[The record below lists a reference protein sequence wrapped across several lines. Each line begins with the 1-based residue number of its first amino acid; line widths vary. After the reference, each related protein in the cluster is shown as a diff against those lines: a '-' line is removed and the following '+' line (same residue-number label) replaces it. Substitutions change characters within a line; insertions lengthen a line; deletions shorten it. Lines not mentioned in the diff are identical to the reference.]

1 MIELSQRLLNTHGG
15 ADMEKEKLSDI
26 INKKVLFIVFAALG
40 VLAGA
45 FSIVLLI
52 VEHKIYSNGAWYMLT
67 VCWFLL
73 AGFFVYRYIK
83 TVKDE
88 KKEAQ
93 MVAEYKEKYKIK

>member
-1 MIELSQRLLNTHGG
+1 
-15 ADMEKEKLSDI
+15 MEKEKLSDI
-26 INKKVLFIVFAALG
+26 INKK

-83 TVKDE
+83 TVKAE

>member
-1 MIELSQRLLNTHGG
+1 
-15 ADMEKEKLSDI
+15 MEKEKLSDI
-26 INKKVLFIVFAALG
+26 INKKVLYIVFAALG

-88 KKEAQ
+88 KKRRKWLPNTKRNIRLNNNPAVYTLKNQ
-93 MVAEYKEKYKIK
+93 L

>member
-1 MIELSQRLLNTHGG
+1 M
-15 ADMEKEKLSDI
+15 AV
-26 INKKVLFIVFAALG
+26 KKKKKILPLIALALVLG

-83 TVKDE
+83 TVKVE